1 LKIKALISILVLS
14 SLTYSHEY
22 LISNKTHEF
31 IHIDGK
37 LVSLNCKLSCLAKS
51 RKVTTAEVE
60 KFDNK
65 FGKNPATAACK
76 FLGGE
81 IVLAKSKL
89 GHKTF
94 FCKFKDNSYIHSGHL
109 L

>member
-1 LKIKALISILVLS
+1 MKIKYLISFLLLS
-14 SLTYSHEY
+14 SLSYSYEY
-22 LISNKTHEF
+22 SISNKIHNF

-37 LVSLNCKLSCLAKS
+37 LVSINCKLACLAKTK
-51 RKVTTAEVE
+51 KVSKAEID

-65 FGKNPATAACK
+65 LGKNPATAACK
-76 FLGGE
+76 YLGGE